1 MVQGSPTDFG
11 TVRALV
17 IDDNAFDCRRL
28 QRLARESSLDI
39 EMSDVATTA
48 AFHAILDREQ
58 FDVIYVDLDLAGEDG
73 MSLMPSVRAHPMNK
87 QAAMIMVAGNGKS
100 DIALEAVRAGF
111 ADYIEKSALTAA
123 SLERATVNA
132 LQKVRLTMAAD
143 TAEAETKSVE
153 AVLRSFALACGN
165 EMRPM
170 MARMLRQVRQMR
182 SEADRTGVSAS
193 ALLDIEHTC
202 ARMEEFFL
210 DLSSMANE
218 GQLSSIVGAVEAHA
232 FGVEPAQG
240 TKTENKH
247 AKRFRF
253 G

>member
-1 MVQGSPTDFG
+1 MVHGNSTDLG
-11 TVRALV
+11 TVRALI
-17 IDDNAFDCRRL
+17 IDDNAFDCRRM
-28 QRLARESSLDI
+28 QRLAKETGLDI
-39 EMSDVATTA
+39 ELSEVTTTQ

-73 MSLMPSVRAHPMNK
+73 MSLMPSVRSHPMNK
-87 QAAMIMVAGNGKS
+87 KAAMIMVAGNGKS

-132 LQKVRLTMAAD
+132 LQKIRLAMAAD

-153 AVLRSFALACGN
+153 AVLRSFALACSN

-182 SEADRTGVSAS
+182 SEADRSGISAS

-210 DLSSMANE
+210 DLGSMANE
-218 GQLSSIVGAVEAHA
+218 GQLSSIVGAVETHA
-232 FGVEPAQG
+232 FGLGNAQDTQSQG
-240 TKTENKH
+240 KA
-247 AKRFRF
+247 AKRF
-253 G
+253 GLG

>member
-182 SEADRTGVSAS
+182 SEADRTAIARIRV
-193 ALLDIEHTC
+193 LLGLPPRE
-202 ARMEEFFL
+202 
-210 DLSSMANE
+210 
-218 GQLSSIVGAVEAHA
+218 
-232 FGVEPAQG
+232 
-240 TKTENKH
+240 
-247 AKRFRF
+247 
-253 G
+253 